1 MDRASTEM
9 TPAGPAA
16 SPRFRGAK
24 TAASYALAAAALAW
38 VFHDVNA
45 AELLRGVAAIRWN
58 WVAAAIV
65 LDVAS
70 YVCQGWRWSLLL
82 HPAGRISGWKAT
94 QAVYAGL
101 FANEILPLRAGEL
114 LRIYLVRRWLNSGL
128 SAVVSSVLVE
138 RFFDAVWLGMTVGV
152 TVLFVPLPRYLLN
165 AEEVLAA
172 VVFCATA
179 VFVYL
184 VVRREGSPPA
194 GHCGP
199 ARSGGLL
206 SRWTPALGK
215 LAAGLRRI
223 GRSRYLYGSFLLSGL
238 LLLCQIAAFWL
249 VMRACDLRLSFWQ
262 GAAALLI
269 VHLGTVVPG
278 PPSNVGTYQ
287 FFAVAGL
294 TLLGVEKTAAAGF
307 SVVAFVV
314 LTAPLW
320 VLGLAAVGRA
330 GLGWKSLRAE
340 AYTLVRHS
348 PC

>member
-1 MDRASTEM
+1 LTSAR
-9 TPAGPAA
+9 PAGFTK
-16 SPRFRGAK
+16 FRGAK
-24 TAASYALAAAALAW
+24 IAASYALAAAALAW
-38 VFHDVNA
+38 VFHDVDA
-45 AELLRGVAAIRWN
+45 AELLRVVAAIRWD

-82 HPAGRISGWKAT
+82 HPAGRISAWKAT
-94 QAVYAGL
+94 QAIYAGL

-114 LRIYLVRRWLNSGL
+114 LRIYLVRRWLGGSL

-138 RFFDAVWLGMTVGV
+138 RFFDAVWLGVAAGV

-165 AEEVLAA
+165 AEEILAA
-172 VVFCATA
+172 IVFCATA

-184 VVRREGSPPA
+184 VVRRERSAPA
-194 GHCGP
+194 GDFDP
-199 ARSGGLL
+199 ARGTGLL
-206 SRWTPALGK
+206 SGLTPVLCK
-215 LAAGLRRI
+215 LASGLRRI

-238 LLLCQIAAFWL
+238 LLLSQIAAFWL
-249 VMRACDLRLSFWQ
+249 VMWAYDLRLSFWQ

-287 FFAVAGL
+287 FFVVAGL

-307 SVVAFVV
+307 SVVVFVV
-314 LTAPLW
+314 LTTPLW
-320 VLGLAAVGRA
+320 VLGLVAVGRA
-330 GLGWKSLRAE
+330 GLGWKGLRAE
-340 AYTLVRHS
+340 SYTLVRQ
-348 PC
+348 